1 MNKFE
6 QNLLKNHKPIQY
18 LAGTDE
24 AGRGCLAGPLVV
36 GAVILPLDYQNVAIR
51 DSKKLTE
58 KKRLELYEEI
68 INVAISYQIVVMSVE
83 EVEQLNPKRAS
94 IVGMERAILGLT
106 IKPDLILT
114 DAEKID
120 SKFDFIPII
129 DGDNLSQTIGAASI
143 LAKVYRDNLMQAYHR
158 QFPQYHFNQN
168 KGYGTKHHLA
178 MLKKHGYTKIHRKT
192 YQPIKTMVKEKLG

>member
-6 QNLLKNHKPIQY
+6 QDLLKDNQPIEY

-36 GAVILPLDYQNVAIR
+36 GAVILPRDYHNPAIK
-51 DSKKLTE
+51 DSKKLSE
-58 KKRLELYEEI
+58 KKRLELYDEI
-68 INVAISYQIVVMSVE
+68 INVAISYQIIVMSVK
-83 EVEQLNPKRAS
+83 EVEDLNPKRAS
-94 IVGMERAILGLT
+94 IVGMERAISRLSV
-106 IKPDLILT
+106 KPDLILT

-120 SKFDFIPII
+120 AKFNYIAII

-143 LAKVYRDNLMQAYHR
+143 LAKVYRDNLMQEYHQ
-158 QFPQYHFNQN
+158 QFPQYHFDQN

-178 MLKKHGYTKIHRKT
+178 MLKEHGYTAIHRKT
-192 YQPIKTMVKEKLG
+192 YQPIKTMVAENLE